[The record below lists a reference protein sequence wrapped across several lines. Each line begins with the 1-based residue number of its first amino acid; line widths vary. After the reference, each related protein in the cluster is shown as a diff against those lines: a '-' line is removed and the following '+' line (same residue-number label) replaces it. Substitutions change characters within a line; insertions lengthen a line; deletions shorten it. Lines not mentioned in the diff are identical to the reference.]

1 MWSGAPY
8 IPWRVRGWGDA
19 SALTSTLGW
28 DGGWGTRQEGEVRSS
43 ARFLIVL
50 VALEPKERLRPL
62 LVGLRPLVLRA
73 ELGLATLEHFG
84 K

>member
-1 MWSGAPY
+1 M
-8 IPWRVRGWGDA
+8 
-19 SALTSTLGW
+19 
-28 DGGWGTRQEGEVRSS
+28 RSS